1 MFDFL
6 FNPRGRISR
15 KGMWLGFFLPYFLIS
30 VGLGALGEAAPV
42 FGVLSTVVGIFY
54 LWPSTIAVP
63 MKRLHDH
70 GKSGRWLLGYYA
82 VTLVLTVFVGIE
94 FGQVLRDAGV
104 SAEGVMTPTEQRALF
119 VEHYPQVLRTGLG
132 LLSTVAII
140 ALVLFFFVYLYVVP
154 GERADNR
161 YGRDPQADGRGLAD

>member
-6 FNPRGRISR
+6 FNPKGRISR

-70 GKSGRWLLGYYA
+70 GRSGWWLLGYYG
-82 VTLVLTVFVGIE
+82 VTLLLTVLIGVE
-94 FGQVLRDAGV
+94 YGQILRGAGV
-104 SAEGVMTPTEQRALF
+104 GAGSVMTPAEQSAIFLDYF
-119 VEHYPQVLRTGLG
+119 PQVLRTGLG
-132 LLSTVAII
+132 LFATVGTI